1 MNIASPLLTLTKK
14 EENKKIMI
22 VGIPKEIK
30 NNENRVAITPA
41 GVKAFSQTGNQVL
54 VQKSAG
60 LGSGI
65 EDSEYIQA
73 GATIIETAEEVF
85 EKAEMIIK
93 VKEPLSSEFNLLRP
107 GQILYTY
114 LHFASSLELT
124 KAMMDRKI
132 IGIAYETVQTEDG
145 SLPLLA
151 PMSEVAGKM
160 AGHVAAYYL
169 ALPYGGRGVLMGGVP
184 GVAPAKVVVLGG
196 GTVGTCAA
204 KVAAGIG
211 ANVTLL
217 DISINRLKYLAD
229 VLPKN
234 ITLLIS
240 NQHNIEEE
248 IKDAD
253 AVIGAVLIPGAEAPK
268 LITKEMLKM
277 MKPNSVIVDVAID
290 QGGCIETSRPT
301 SHSEP
306 VYKVNNVLHYCVTNM
321 PGAFSRTSTFAL
333 TNATLPYGLEIA
345 NKGYKKA
352 IKENKALAKGLNVID
367 GKVTYRPVAKVF
379 NLKYYPVEEVIT

>member
-1 MNIASPLLTLTKK
+1 
-14 EENKKIMI
+14 MI

-41 GVKAFSQTGNQVL
+41 GVKVFCQAGHQVL
-54 VQKSAG
+54 IQKSAG

-65 EDSEYIQA
+65 EDTEFTLA
-73 GATIIETAEEVF
+73 GATIVENVTKVF
-85 EKAEMIIK
+85 DKAEMIMK
-93 VKEPLSSEFNLLRP
+93 VKEPLASEYNLLRP

-114 LHFASSLELT
+114 LHFASSFKLT

-132 IGIAYETVQTEDG
+132 VGIAYETVQTEDG
-145 SLPLLA
+145 YLPLLA

-160 AGHVAAYYL
+160 AAHIAAYYL
-169 ALPYGGRGVLMGGVP
+169 AFPYGGRGVLMGGVP
-184 GVAPAKVVVLGG
+184 GVSPAKVVVIGG

-211 ANVTLL
+211 AKVTLL
-217 DISINRLKYLAD
+217 DISIKRLRYLDD

-234 ITLLIS
+234 INLLVS

-248 IKDAD
+248 VKDAD

-268 LITKEMLKM
+268 LMTEEMVKKM
-277 MKPNSVIVDVAID
+277 QPNSVVVDVAID
-290 QGGCIETSRPT
+290 QGGCFETSRPT
-301 SHSEP
+301 SHSKP
-306 VYKVNNVLHYCVTNM
+306 VYKVHNVLHYCVTNM
-321 PGAFSRTSTFAL
+321 PGAFARTSTFAL

-352 IKENKALAKGLNVID
+352 LKENKALAKGLNTID
-367 GKVTYRPVAKVF
+367 GKITYEPVAKAF
-379 NLKYYPVEEVIT
+379 NLKYYPIEEVIN

>member
-1 MNIASPLLTLTKK
+1 
-14 EENKKIMI
+14 MI
-22 VGIPKEIK
+22 IGIPKEIK

-41 GVKAFSQTGNQVL
+41 GVKAFSQAGHQVL

-65 EDSEYIQA
+65 EDNEYINA
-73 GATIIETAEEVF
+73 GASILETAKEVF
-85 EKAEMIIK
+85 NLAEMIMK
-93 VKEPLSSEFNLLRP
+93 VKEPLTSEYDLLKF
-107 GQILYTY
+107 GQILFTY
-114 LHFASSLELT
+114 FHFASSLELT
-124 KAMMDRKI
+124 QAMMKRKVI
-132 IGIAYETVQTEDG
+132 CIAYETVQTEDG
-145 SLPLLA
+145 YLPLLA

-160 AGHVAAYYL
+160 AGHIAAYYL

-184 GVAPAKVVVLGG
+184 GVAPAKVVVVGG
-196 GTVGTCAA
+196 GTVGTNAA

-240 NQHNIEEE
+240 NQQNIEEE

-253 AVIGAVLIPGAEAPK
+253 AVIGAVLIPGAKAPK
-268 LITKEMLKM
+268 LITKEMIKK

-290 QGGCIETSRPT
+290 QGGCIETSKPT
-301 SHSEP
+301 SHSDP
-306 VYKVNNVLHYCVTNM
+306 VFKLHNVLHYCVTNM
-321 PGAFSRTSTFAL
+321 PGAFARTSTFAL

-352 IKENKALAKGLNVID
+352 IKENKALAKGLNAID
-367 GKVTYRPVAKVF
+367 GKITYEPVAKAF
-379 NLKYYPVEEVIT
+379 KLKYYPVEEVIG

>member
-1 MNIASPLLTLTKK
+1 
-14 EENKKIMI
+14 MI
-22 VGIPKEIK
+22 IGVPKEIK

-41 GVKAFSQTGNQVL
+41 GVKVFCQAGHQVL

-60 LGSGI
+60 IGSGI
-65 EDSEYIQA
+65 EDIEFSQA
-73 GATIIETAEEVF
+73 GATIINTAKEVF
-85 EKAEMIIK
+85 KKAEMIIK
-93 VKEPLSSEFNLLRP
+93 VKEPLSSEYNLLKP
-107 GQILYTY
+107 EQILYTY

-124 KAMMDRKI
+124 KAMMARKI
-132 IGIAYETVQTEDG
+132 VGIAYETVQTEDG
-145 SLPLLA
+145 YLPLLA
-151 PMSEVAGKM
+151 PMSEVAGKI
-160 AGHVAAYYL
+160 AAHIAAYYL

-184 GVAPAKVVVLGG
+184 GVSPAKVVVIGG

-211 ANVTLL
+211 AKVTLL
-217 DISINRLKYLAD
+217 DISIKRLRYLDD

-234 ITLLIS
+234 INLLVS

-248 IKDAD
+248 VKDAD

-268 LITKEMLKM
+268 LMTEEMVKK
-277 MKPNSVIVDVAID
+277 MKPNSVVVDVAID
-290 QGGCIETSRPT
+290 QGGCFETSRPT

-306 VYKVNNVLHYCVTNM
+306 VYKVHNVLHYCVTNM
-321 PGAFSRTSTFAL
+321 PGAFARTSTFAL

-352 IKENKALAKGLNVID
+352 LRENKALAKGLNVID
-367 GKVTYRPVAKVF
+367 GKITYKPVAKAF
-379 NLKYYPVEEVIT
+379 NLKYYSIEEVIN